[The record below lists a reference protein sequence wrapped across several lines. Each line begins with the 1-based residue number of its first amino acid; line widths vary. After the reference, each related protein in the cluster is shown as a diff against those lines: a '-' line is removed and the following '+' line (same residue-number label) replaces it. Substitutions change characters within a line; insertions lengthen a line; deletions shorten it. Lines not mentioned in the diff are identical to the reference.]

1 MAAAGCPV
9 GASPASW
16 SGHNQ
21 AGVGWSGKTTGS
33 RRPYPKECAMPTT
46 DTTPRSQP
54 AVTMEGEQLG
64 QLTVVAW
71 RDPLVEGHPD
81 AIPTCSDEALVW
93 WTPSV
98 GPTGMLMAHRFA
110 AYAVDGPTTW
120 TVADLAATF
129 GMGGSSS
136 RLVRTLARLERFGI
150 IS

>member
-1 MAAAGCPV
+1 
-9 GASPASW
+9 
-16 SGHNQ
+16 
-21 AGVGWSGKTTGS
+21 
-33 RRPYPKECAMPTT
+33 MPTT

-54 AVTMEGEQLG
+54 PVTIEGEQLG

-71 RDPLVEGHPD
+71 RDPVVEGHPD
-81 AIPTCSDEALVW
+81 AIPTCSDDALVW

-110 AYAVDGPTTW
+110 AYAIDGPTTW

-150 IS
+150 ISCDGTTIAVRLMLAPLTRRQRAGLPRYLADAADA